1 MSRMSDLAIDIEE
14 ALDDGRDI
22 TSIIDSLQGDYGISR
37 TEAFELITQ
46 TSFLLTLDRDQEIM

>member
-1 MSRMSDLAIDIEE
+1 MSDLAIDIEE